1 MCSLDYLGNSND
13 SFCSSDISL
22 DGSNFDNLDEA
33 TSDTLSLQNLDLHA
47 SHIHNNLLE
56 GNAAASNANIG
67 NVNPIDK
74 LYLMQNSYFNSEQ
87 WNFDS
92 TTSSGT
98 RRRKQTEYEAM
109 LWFQLHRI
117 IYTHLNDRLWLFP
130 ILLFFHSKWKTHPD
144 AFEAIYFEAKRMDGS
159 RSFFSIQFFSK
170 ISWQFDSI
178 ENRTMNVH
186 LNPTNLAKYAS
197 IVLVHFS
204 LSEWHTNGVLYLF
217 TFCLV
222 CIF

>member
-98 RRRKQTEYEAM
+98 RRRKHTENEAM

-117 IYTHLNDRLWLFP
+117 IYTHLNDHLWLFP
-130 ILLFFHSKWKTHPD
+130 ILLFFHSKWKTHTD
-144 AFEAIYFEAKRMDGS
+144 AFEAKRMDGS
-159 RSFFSIQFFSK
+159 RSFFQFNFLVKYHDNLIQPKTEPWIFT
-170 ISWQFDSI
+170 W
-178 ENRTMNVH
+178 T
-186 LNPTNLAKYAS
+186 LL
-197 IVLVHFS
+197 LVHFY
-204 LSEWHTNGVLYLF
+204 LSAWHTNGVLYLF
-217 TFCLV
+217 TFCLI